1 MVLPSLYDRAIK
13 QLRLFLIGQAGT
25 VVPRLDGPRVSR
37 VVRITVEHPFAADV
51 LPRPSTEATTRPR
64 LIQSGFT

>member
-37 VVRITVEHPFAADV
+37 VVRITVEHPFAANVDA
-51 LPRPSTEATTRPR
+51 ATVH
-64 LIQSGFT
+64 